1 MPEMPF
7 AKNHDVVE
15 AFPPDRADE
24 TFAISILPGGPRGCW
39 SVSNAHRPQSTFED
53 LAIGTVPV
61 TDDVAW
67 RAVPTDGFGELP
79 GDPLCRRM
87 GCRRQVKDLAPVVVH
102 HHKSV

>member
-7 AKNHDVVE
+7 AKDYDVIE

-53 LAIGTVPV
+53 PAIGTVPV

-67 RAVPTDGFGELP
+67 RTVPTYGLGELL
-79 GDPLCRRM
+79 GDPLR
-87 GCRRQVKDLAPVVVH
+87 
-102 HHKSV
+102 